1 MWPSLLSIPLISL
14 SFSLARA
21 RDEARSAAG
30 FALGGEGRGGTV
42 IIKSCNQLANL
53 SSSVL
58 IKPGPHR
65 AFCFSFS
72 LFRLSLLLVPLYF
85 HITVSSFPLAL
96 VLPSFLSLFAA
107 LSSFCTHAL
116 LPTHAKLF
124 LPFRTSRRRAAAPIF
139 RARFRAFVSF
149 GAIFRIFH

>member
-72 LFRLSLLLVPLYF
+72 LFRLSLLLVSLYF

-107 LSSFCTHAL
+107 LSLCTHTL

-124 LPFRTSRRRAAAPIF
+124 LPFRTSRAPCGGADFSRPIPSF
-139 RARFRAFVSF
+139 RFVRGYF
-149 GAIFRIFH
+149 